1 MRYAVIIEKGPKSY
15 GAYVPDLP
23 GCVARGRFAR
33 RSHNSHRG
41 SHGVS
46 YRGTQTGRA
55 FRPGTVVGRRVRRRS
70 RVTSASRQ
78 RLTHGSQCLKRA
90 LCHKE
95 MAVTQEEHMTSTPT
109 KVDYDIMLP
118 LVCEEHYEYSAL
130 LCCPFPGCP
139 NGTSSEEIEA
149 AAPLLEPK
157 VYRRAV
163 WTDEEGEKSYSWEHE
178 LPLLFS
184 LPRVMWRE
192 SMRK

>member
-1 MRYAVIIEKGPKSY
+1 M
-15 GAYVPDLP
+15 
-23 GCVARGRFAR
+23 
-33 RSHNSHRG
+33 
-41 SHGVS
+41 
-46 YRGTQTGRA
+46 
-55 FRPGTVVGRRVRRRS
+55 
-70 RVTSASRQ
+70 
-78 RLTHGSQCLKRA
+78 
-90 LCHKE
+90 
-95 MAVTQEEHMTSTPT
+95 TQEEHMTSTPT

-192 SMRK
+192 SMRKGLVAKYDTSESPIVYHYTTPEGLLGIIDSGELWMSDYSYLNDAVELNYGWPGAITESCVRR